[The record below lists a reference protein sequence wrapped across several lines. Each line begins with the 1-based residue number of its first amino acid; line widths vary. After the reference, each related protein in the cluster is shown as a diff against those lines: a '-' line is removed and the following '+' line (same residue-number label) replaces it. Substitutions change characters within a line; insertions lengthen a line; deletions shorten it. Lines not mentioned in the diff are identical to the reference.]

1 MPDELR
7 VLIVE
12 DSKADAELLVQQLRR
27 AGYEPVWQRV
37 DTAQALHAAL
47 TERAWDVILSDYS
60 MPSFSA
66 PAALEL
72 TQALG
77 LDLPFIIVTGTIGE
91 EAAVQI
97 LKAGA
102 NDYLLKDRLMRLGST
117 IERELRAAQA
127 RRERQQAEKALVRL
141 RKAVDSSGE
150 VIFMTDREGI
160 ITFVNPEFTRLYG
173 YTAEE
178 VVGKVT
184 PRILKSETLY
194 AEEAASFWQAILSR
208 QVVKREL
215 VNRTKDGK
223 LVKVE
228 VSVNPI
234 LGESGEIVGFLAIQ
248 RDVTEQKQ
256 LQEQFRQAQK
266 MEAVGRLAGGVAHD
280 FNNLL
285 TVISGHTDLLLG
297 SMPTDNPAY
306 GQLQEIRR
314 AAARAASLTRQLLAF
329 SRRQVLVPQV
339 LDLNTVVA
347 NMEPMVR
354 RLIGE
359 DIALATLLDPGLG
372 RVKAD
377 PGQIEQVLLNLA
389 VNSRDAMPQG
399 GKLTIETRNADLD
412 ESYARR
418 HLTVVP
424 GHYVMLALS
433 DTGCGMDAHTLS
445 HIFEPFFTTKGPEQG
460 TGLGLATVYGIVK
473 QSGGYIWAYSEVGVG
488 TTFRVYLPRVDAP
501 LDVIRTE
508 DVEVTAGGTE
518 TVLVVEDD
526 PAVRALVQSVLG
538 AKGYQVMTAR
548 SVEDALCVAEQHRG
562 PIHLLLTDVVLPGAG
577 GRELAEQLGPLHREM
592 IVLYM
597 SGYTDNAVVHHGV
610 LDARVNFLQ
619 KPFTPQTLARKVRSV
634 LDADR
639 PS

>member
-12 DSKADAELLVQQLRR
+12 DSEADAALLVRQLRR
-27 AGYEPVWQRV
+27 AGYDPDWQRV
-37 DTAQALHAAL
+37 DTAQAMHAAL
-47 TERAWDVILSDYS
+47 TERTWDAILSDYS
-60 MPSFSA
+60 MPCFSA

-91 EAAVQI
+91 EAAVRI

-102 NDYLLKDRLMRLGST
+102 HDYLLKDHLTRLGST

-127 RRERQQAEKALVRL
+127 RHERQQHEEALVKL
-141 RKAVDSSGE
+141 RKAVDNSGE
-150 VIFMTDREGI
+150 VVFMTDPEGI

-184 PRILKSETLY
+184 PRILKSSTMN
-194 AEEAASFWQAILSR
+194 AAEAASFWQQILSR

-215 VNRTKDGK
+215 VNRTKDGR
-223 LVKVE
+223 LVTVE

-234 LGESGEIVGFLAIQ
+234 LDEFGKILGFLAIQ

-256 LQEQFRQAQK
+256 LQEQLRQAQK

-297 SMPTDNPAY
+297 SMQTDNPAY

-347 NMEPMVR
+347 GMEPMLR

-359 DIALATLLDPGLG
+359 DIELGTALQPHLG

-389 VNSRDAMPQG
+389 VNSRDAMPKG
-399 GKLTIETRNADLD
+399 GGITIETRNADLD
-412 ESYARR
+412 EEYARR

-424 GHYVMLALS
+424 GRYVMLALS
-433 DTGCGMDAHTLS
+433 DTGCGMDPETLS
-445 HIFEPFFTTKGPEQG
+445 HVFEPFFTTKGPEQG

-501 LDVIRTE
+501 LDAARPEETE
-508 DVEVTAGGTE
+508 DVAGGTE
-518 TVLVVEDD
+518 IILAVEDD

-538 AKGYQVMTAR
+538 AKGYQVLPAR
-548 SVEDALCVAEQHRG
+548 SGEDALCVAEQHRG
-562 PIHLLLTDVVLPGAG
+562 PIHLLLTDVVMPGTG
-577 GRELAEQLGPLHREM
+577 GRELAEQLRPFHREM
-592 IVLYM
+592 RVLFM
-597 SGYTDNAVVHHGV
+597 SGYTDNAIVHHGV
-610 LDARVNFLQ
+610 LDASVNFLQ

-634 LDADR
+634 LDAAR
-639 PS
+639 PT